1 MAAPTIGT
9 YTEKK
14 IANQINILTKRLDE
28 LENNMKT
35 PPFVIIYGVMDI
47 PSEFTTDWK
56 AHVNHI
62 LALNNIN
69 PNWILSITKSNT
81 NCPYFV
87 SINFISH
94 CIKET
99 VFNIPTLGTFQPGGN
114 FKRWNAAPDEY
125 CRRYCSSAKIINS
138 R

>member
-1 MAAPTIGT
+1 
-9 YTEKK
+9 
-14 IANQINILTKRLDE
+14 
-28 LENNMKT
+28 
-35 PPFVIIYGVMDI
+35 MDI

-99 VFNIPTLGTFQPGGN
+99 VFNILS
-114 FKRWNAAPDEY
+114 EY
-125 CRRYCSSAKIINS
+125 IESQEFEGVYVTKDAV
-138 R
+138 

>member
-1 MAAPTIGT
+1 MLTKLFQTIMAAPTIGT
-9 YTEKK
+9 YTEKR

-28 LENNMKT
+28 LENNIKT

-62 LALNNIN
+62 LALNNID
-69 PNWILSITKSNT
+69 PNWILSITTPHSNT

-99 VFNIPTLGTFQPGGN
+99 VFNILSEYIGSQEFEGVYVT
-114 FKRWNAAPDEY
+114 KAAV
-125 CRRYCSSAKIINS
+125 
-138 R
+138 

>member
-1 MAAPTIGT
+1 MLTKLFQTIMAAPTIGT
-9 YTEKK
+9 YTEKR

-28 LENNMKT
+28 LENNIKT

-62 LALNNIN
+62 LALNNID
-69 PNWILSITKSNT
+69 PNWILSITTPHSNT
-81 NCPYFV
+81 NCSYFV

-99 VFNIPTLGTFQPGGN
+99 VFNILS
-114 FKRWNAAPDEY
+114 EY
-125 CRRYCSSAKIINS
+125 IESQEFEGVYVTKDAV
-138 R
+138 